1 MTNKNFLIWIY
12 LNIFYL
18 SFLLTKTISTPIKI
32 KLNRSF
38 ITENNDNGKKIVKRD
53 ILLDQWDPWKVSEI
67 QYFVKSPVKKDN
79 VKKAIEHIENN
90 TCIKFKEV
98 DSEFSDK
105 QGLIFLEDI
114 VCSSNVGLINPNK
127 SQPIKLS
134 SYCYDKVELILHEIG
149 HALGLIHEQSR
160 SDRDEYIS
168 VDLNNVE
175 DNEKHNFQIMNYSSY
190 RNYSTQYDVKAL
202 MHYKPTDFAKN
213 TKKPVITSR
222 LHNAYQKNMGYSTK
236 MTFNEI
242 KQLNLCHCNKC
253 NWVNKD
259 GRKTKTNGTDRCRN
273 GGYPNHNDCS
283 KCICPTG
290 YTGTFCREIEK
301 SDDGCPDSIHKAQS
315 NVKNLVMIDKKT
327 CYIFLQATKGKK
339 IKLQIISYT
348 LTIKAFCTEEN
359 SNQIKYFQDKGN
371 TGLLL
376 CGIHHYIELTSQSN
390 SVLIVY
396 RGQTDRDAL
405 GVGFIETDGSK
416 ETT

>member
-1 MTNKNFLIWIY
+1 MTKKIFLIC
-12 LNIFYL
+12 LFFNIFYFY
-18 SFLLTKTISTPIKI
+18 FLISKTISTPINI
-32 KLNRSF
+32 IMNRSVK
-38 ITENNDNGKKIVKRD
+38 TENNSNAKKIVKRD
-53 ILLDQWDPWKVSEI
+53 ILLDQWAPWNVSEI
-67 QYFVKSPVKKDN
+67 QYFVQSPVSQEN

-90 TCIKFKEV
+90 TCIKFKKVET
-98 DSEFSDK
+98 EFDDK
-105 QGLIFLEDI
+105 QGLIFKEGD

-160 SDRDEYIS
+160 SDRDDYIAI
-168 VDLNNVE
+168 DLENVK
-175 DNEKHNFQIMNYSSY
+175 DDEKHNFQIMNYSSY

-213 TKKPVITSR
+213 TKKPVITSK
-222 LHNAYQKNMGYSTK
+222 LDKAYQKSMGYSTK

-253 NWVNKD
+253 NWVNDD

-273 GGYPNHNDCS
+273 GGYPDHNDCN

-290 YTGTFCREIEK
+290 YTGTFCKDIEK
-301 SDDGCPDSIHKAQS
+301 SDAGCPDQKYQVLSS
-315 NVKNLVMIDKKT
+315 VKNIYLIKEKK
-327 CYIFLQATKGKK
+327 CYIFLQAIKGKK
-339 IKLQIISYT
+339 IKLQIIS
-348 LTIKAFCTEEN
+348 LIWPGKAFCTEEN
-359 SNQIKYFQDKGN
+359 SNQIKYFRDKGN

-376 CGIHHYIELTSQSN
+376 CGIHYYIELTSQSN

-405 GVGFIETDGSK
+405 GVGFIETD
-416 ETT
+416 